1 MNDSITKSVS
11 EAYTKM
17 KAEELTAKQKKID
30 LNKNNK
36 IDGEDLAKLRKE
48 EKCKVCGMDPCECK
62 VEEGWD
68 DMMKAVKAKSGPQ
81 PSGGSGIK
89 KGTRYGGSNQK
100 DEPEVKEKPM
110 AKTKKK
116 PFSEM
121 LETYKSAGL
130 KSLLESLEEKAL
142 AEESTNDEFKAE
154 LDDTQSK
161 STGKKKAE
169 VAKAKVDAVQQEEVE
184 GVEEAKAINDLPNR
198 GMLGT
203 DTEGPHGVYRSSG
216 NNLKIVSKHKTLDS
230 ALKNVDKLRKK
241 SGKADHFYGHLSSH
255 GPDQGKIPNHFHEE
269 VEELDEL
276 SKDTLNSYV
285 KKSFSDKEKDNLN
298 TPERQKGLR
307 KATSRLYKE
316 DEEHIEELSTPT
328 LASYVKK
335 VGHEGAWTKKRT
347 AGVNSALNKVKQ
359 NSMKSEDM
367 DIDAINGVK
376 MSTIGEAEM
385 TDDEKAKREDIVK
398 GMKKGMAGFKQRYG
412 DRAKSVMYATATK
425 QAMKD

>member
-1 MNDSITKSVS
+1 MHTNDPITKSVS
-11 EAYTKM
+11 NAYKKM

-48 EKCKVCGMDPCECK
+48 DNE

-81 PSGGSGIK
+81 PSGGSGVK

-130 KSLLESLEEKAL
+130 KSLFEAIEEKVF

-154 LDDTQSK
+154 LDDMQSK

-169 VAKAKVDAVQQEEVE
+169 VAKAKVDAVQQEEMD
-184 GVEEAKAINDLPNR
+184 IND
-198 GMLGT
+198 
-203 DTEGPHGVYRSSG
+203 
-216 NNLKIVSKHKTLDS
+216 
-230 ALKNVDKLRKK
+230 
-241 SGKADHFYGHLSSH
+241 
-255 GPDQGKIPNHFHEE
+255 
-269 VEELDEL
+269 
-276 SKDTLNSYV
+276 
-285 KKSFSDKEKDNLN
+285 
-298 TPERQKGLR
+298 
-307 KATSRLYKE
+307 
-316 DEEHIEELSTPT
+316 
-328 LASYVKK
+328 
-335 VGHEGAWTKKRT
+335 
-347 AGVNSALNKVKQ
+347 
-359 NSMKSEDM
+359 
-367 DIDAINGVK
+367 INGVR

-385 TDDEKAKREDIVK
+385 TDAEKAKREDIVK
-398 GMKKGMAGFKQRYG
+398 GMKKGMAGFKERYG

>member
-1 MNDSITKSVS
+1 MNDPITKSVS
-11 EAYTKM
+11 NAYTKM

-48 EKCKVCGMDPCECK
+48 DNE

-81 PSGGSGIK
+81 PSGGSGVK

-100 DEPEVKEKPM
+100 DEPEVKEKPT

-130 KSLLESLEEKAL
+130 KSLFESLEEKAL
-142 AEESTNDEFKAE
+142 AEEVESIEE
-154 LDDTQSK
+154 EDT
-161 STGKKKAE
+161 GYM
-169 VAKAKVDAVQQEEVE
+169 DRYAV
-184 GVEEAKAINDLPNR
+184 
-198 GMLGT
+198 
-203 DTEGPHGVYRSSG
+203 
-216 NNLKIVSKHKTLDS
+216 
-230 ALKNVDKLRKK
+230 KN
-241 SGKADHFYGHLSSH
+241 GKAVKDNPKQRNYDDDEPHHVYADSPEHAVRKYAKMKKPGM
-255 GPDQGKIPNHFHEE
+255 KKEE

-359 NSMKSEDM
+359 NSMKSEEM
-367 DIDAINGVK
+367 DIDAINGVR
-376 MSTIGEAEM
+376 MHT
-385 TDDEKAKREDIVK
+385 
-398 GMKKGMAGFKQRYG
+398 FKERFG
-412 DRAKSVMYATATK
+412 DR
-425 QAMKD
+425 DNNN

>member
-1 MNDSITKSVS
+1 
-11 EAYTKM
+11 
-17 KAEELTAKQKKID
+17 
-30 LNKNNK
+30 
-36 IDGEDLAKLRKE
+36 
-48 EKCKVCGMDPCECK
+48 
-62 VEEGWD
+62 
-68 DMMKAVKAKSGPQ
+68 MKAVKAKSGPQ

-110 AKTKKK
+110 TKTKKK

-130 KSLLESLEEKAL
+130 KSLFEAIEEKVF

-154 LDDTQSK
+154 LEDAKAK
-161 STGKKKAE
+161 SEGKKKDE
-169 VAKAKVDAVQQEEVE
+169 VAKAKVDAVQQ
-184 GVEEAKAINDLPNR
+184 
-198 GMLGT
+198 
-203 DTEGPHGVYRSSG
+203 
-216 NNLKIVSKHKTLDS
+216 
-230 ALKNVDKLRKK
+230 
-241 SGKADHFYGHLSSH
+241 
-255 GPDQGKIPNHFHEE
+255 EE

-376 MSTIGEAEM
+376 MSTIGEEEM
-385 TDDEKAKREDIVK
+385 TDAEKAKREDIVK
-398 GMKKGMAGFKQRYG
+398 GMKKGMAGFKERYG

>member
-1 MNDSITKSVS
+1 MHMNDSITKSVS
-11 EAYTKM
+11 KAYTKM

-48 EKCKVCGMDPCECK
+48 DNE

-121 LETYKSAGL
+121 LQTYKSAGL
-130 KSLLESLEEKAL
+130 KSLFEAIEEKAI

-169 VAKAKVDAVQQEEVE
+169 VSKPKVDAVQQEEVE
-184 GVEEAKAINDLPNR
+184 AIAED
-198 GMLGT
+198 
-203 DTEGPHGVYRSSG
+203 DTGYQDRYAV
-216 NNLKIVSKHKTLDS
+216 
-230 ALKNVDKLRKK
+230 KN
-241 SGKADHFYGHLSSH
+241 GKA
-255 GPDQGKIPNHFHEE
+255 
-269 VEELDEL
+269 
-276 SKDTLNSYV
+276 V
-285 KKSFSDKEKDNLN
+285 KHNPERGEKDEPHHVWADG
-298 TPERQKGLR
+298 PEHAVR
-307 KATSRLYKE
+307 KHAKMTK
-316 DEEHIEELSTPT
+316 PT
-328 LASYVKK
+328 MKK
-335 VGHEGAWTKKRT
+335 
-347 AGVNSALNKVKQ
+347 
-359 NSMKSEDM
+359 EDM
-367 DIDAINGVK
+367 DINAINGVR
-376 MSTIGEAEM
+376 MSTIGEEEM
-385 TDDEKAKREDIVK
+385 TDDQMKKREDIVK
-398 GMKKGMAGFKQRYG
+398 GMKKGLTGFKERYG

>member
-1 MNDSITKSVS
+1 MHTNDPITKSVS
-11 EAYTKM
+11 NAYIKM

-48 EKCKVCGMDPCECK
+48 DNE

-81 PSGGSGIK
+81 PSGGSGVK

-100 DEPEVKEKPM
+100 DEPEVKEKPT

-121 LETYKSAGL
+121 LQTYKSAGL
-130 KSLLESLEEKAL
+130 KSLFEAIEEKAI

-169 VAKAKVDAVQQEEVE
+169 VSKPKVDAVQQEEVE
-184 GVEEAKAINDLPNR
+184 AIAED
-198 GMLGT
+198 
-203 DTEGPHGVYRSSG
+203 DTGYQDRYAV
-216 NNLKIVSKHKTLDS
+216 
-230 ALKNVDKLRKK
+230 KN
-241 SGKADHFYGHLSSH
+241 GKAVKHNPERGEKDEPHHVWAD
-255 GPDQGKIPNHFHEE
+255 GPDHAVRKHAKMIKPGM
-269 VEELDEL
+269 
-276 SKDTLNSYV
+276 
-285 KKSFSDKEKDNLN
+285 KK
-298 TPERQKGLR
+298 
-307 KATSRLYKE
+307 
-316 DEEHIEELSTPT
+316 
-328 LASYVKK
+328 
-335 VGHEGAWTKKRT
+335 
-347 AGVNSALNKVKQ
+347 
-359 NSMKSEDM
+359 EDM
-367 DIDAINGVK
+367 DINDINGVR

-385 TDDEKAKREDIVK
+385 TDAEKAKREDIVK
-398 GMKKGMAGFKQRYG
+398 GMKKGMAGFKERYG

>member
-1 MNDSITKSVS
+1 MHTNDPITKSVS
-11 EAYTKM
+11 NAYIKM

-48 EKCKVCGMDPCECK
+48 DNE

-110 AKTKKK
+110 TKTKKK

-130 KSLLESLEEKAL
+130 KSLFESLEEKAL

-169 VAKAKVDAVQQEEVE
+169 VAKAKVDAVQQEEE
-184 GVEEAKAINDLPNR
+184 
-198 GMLGT
+198 
-203 DTEGPHGVYRSSG
+203 
-216 NNLKIVSKHKTLDS
+216 
-230 ALKNVDKLRKK
+230 
-241 SGKADHFYGHLSSH
+241 
-255 GPDQGKIPNHFHEE
+255 
-269 VEELDEL
+269 
-276 SKDTLNSYV
+276 
-285 KKSFSDKEKDNLN
+285 
-298 TPERQKGLR
+298 
-307 KATSRLYKE
+307 
-316 DEEHIEELSTPT
+316 
-328 LASYVKK
+328 
-335 VGHEGAWTKKRT
+335 
-347 AGVNSALNKVKQ
+347 
-359 NSMKSEDM
+359 M

-376 MSTIGEAEM
+376 MSTIGEEEM
-385 TDDEKAKREDIVK
+385 TDAEKAKREDIVK
-398 GMKKGMAGFKQRYG
+398 GMKKGMAGFKERYG

>member
-1 MNDSITKSVS
+1 MKMNDAITKSVS
-11 EAYTKM
+11 NAYMKM
-17 KAEELTAKQKKID
+17 KAEELSAKQKKHID
-30 LNKNNK
+30 KNNNNK
-36 IDGEDLAKLRKE
+36 IDSHDFKLLRKE
-48 EKCKVCGMDPCECK
+48 DNE

-100 DEPEVKEKPM
+100 DEPEVKEKPT

-121 LETYKSAGL
+121 LQTYKSAGL
-130 KSLLESLEEKAL
+130 KSLFEAIEEKAI

-169 VAKAKVDAVQQEEVE
+169 VAKAKVDAVQQ
-184 GVEEAKAINDLPNR
+184 
-198 GMLGT
+198 
-203 DTEGPHGVYRSSG
+203 
-216 NNLKIVSKHKTLDS
+216 
-230 ALKNVDKLRKK
+230 
-241 SGKADHFYGHLSSH
+241 
-255 GPDQGKIPNHFHEE
+255 EE

-385 TDDEKAKREDIVK
+385 TDAEKNKREDIVK
-398 GMKKGMAGFKQRYG
+398 GMKKGMAGFKERYG

>member
-1 MNDSITKSVS
+1 MHTNDPITKSVS
-11 EAYTKM
+11 NAYIKM

-48 EKCKVCGMDPCECK
+48 DNE

-81 PSGGSGIK
+81 PSGGSGVK

-110 AKTKKK
+110 TKTKKK

-130 KSLLESLEEKAL
+130 KSLFEAIEEKVF

-184 GVEEAKAINDLPNR
+184 TVEED
-198 GMLGT
+198 
-203 DTEGPHGVYRSSG
+203 DTGYQDRYAV
-216 NNLKIVSKHKTLDS
+216 
-230 ALKNVDKLRKK
+230 KN
-241 SGKADHFYGHLSSH
+241 GKAVKHNPERGEKDEPHHVWAD
-255 GPDQGKIPNHFHEE
+255 GPDHAVRKHAKMTKPGMKKEE
-269 VEELDEL
+269 VEELDE
-276 SKDTLNSYV
+276 
-285 KKSFSDKEKDNLN
+285 
-298 TPERQKGLR
+298 
-307 KATSRLYKE
+307 
-316 DEEHIEELSTPT
+316 ISTKT
-328 LASYVKK
+328 LAGAAKAASDPDSDYYYGKSHDPQKFADHAKK
-335 VGHEGAWTKKRT
+335 TK
-347 AGVNSALNKVKQ
+347 
-359 NSMKSEDM
+359 D
-367 DIDAINGVK
+367 
-376 MSTIGEAEM
+376 
-385 TDDEKAKREDIVK
+385 
-398 GMKKGMAGFKQRYG
+398 
-412 DRAKSVMYATATK
+412 AKSAAAVQGAADAKGHYPRDNHTSGYDKLAYRTPPRVTAAGKANKQDTK
-425 QAMKD
+425 ALKTKPGTVTIIDKVVALLE

>member
-1 MNDSITKSVS
+1 MRMNDPITKSVS
-11 EAYTKM
+11 NAYTKM

-48 EKCKVCGMDPCECK
+48 DNE

-110 AKTKKK
+110 TKTKKK

-130 KSLLESLEEKAL
+130 KSLFESLEEKEL

-169 VAKAKVDAVQQEEVE
+169 VAKAKVDAVQQEE
-184 GVEEAKAINDLPNR
+184 
-198 GMLGT
+198 
-203 DTEGPHGVYRSSG
+203 
-216 NNLKIVSKHKTLDS
+216 
-230 ALKNVDKLRKK
+230 
-241 SGKADHFYGHLSSH
+241 
-255 GPDQGKIPNHFHEE
+255 
-269 VEELDEL
+269 
-276 SKDTLNSYV
+276 
-285 KKSFSDKEKDNLN
+285 
-298 TPERQKGLR
+298 
-307 KATSRLYKE
+307 
-316 DEEHIEELSTPT
+316 
-328 LASYVKK
+328 
-335 VGHEGAWTKKRT
+335 
-347 AGVNSALNKVKQ
+347 
-359 NSMKSEDM
+359 M
-367 DIDAINGVK
+367 DIDDINGVK
-376 MSTIGEAEM
+376 MSTIGEEEM
-385 TDDEKAKREDIVK
+385 TDAEKAKREEIVK
-398 GMKKGMAGFKQRYG
+398 GMKKGMAGFKERYG

>member
-1 MNDSITKSVS
+1 MHTNDPITKSVS
-11 EAYTKM
+11 NAYIKM

-48 EKCKVCGMDPCECK
+48 DNE

-81 PSGGSGIK
+81 PSGGSGVK

-110 AKTKKK
+110 TKTKKK

-130 KSLLESLEEKAL
+130 KSLFEAIEEKAF

-184 GVEEAKAINDLPNR
+184 TVEED
-198 GMLGT
+198 
-203 DTEGPHGVYRSSG
+203 DTGYQDRYAV
-216 NNLKIVSKHKTLDS
+216 
-230 ALKNVDKLRKK
+230 KN
-241 SGKADHFYGHLSSH
+241 GKAVKHNPERGEKDEPHHVWAD
-255 GPDQGKIPNHFHEE
+255 GPDHAVRKHAKMTKPGMKKEE
-269 VEELDEL
+269 
-276 SKDTLNSYV
+276 
-285 KKSFSDKEKDNLN
+285 
-298 TPERQKGLR
+298 
-307 KATSRLYKE
+307 
-316 DEEHIEELSTPT
+316 
-328 LASYVKK
+328 
-335 VGHEGAWTKKRT
+335 
-347 AGVNSALNKVKQ
+347 
-359 NSMKSEDM
+359 M
-367 DIDAINGVK
+367 DINAINGVR

-385 TDDEKAKREDIVK
+385 TDAEKAKREDIVK
-398 GMKKGMAGFKQRYG
+398 GMKKGMAGFKERYG

>member
-1 MNDSITKSVS
+1 MRMNDSITKSVS

-48 EKCKVCGMDPCECK
+48 DNE

-130 KSLLESLEEKAL
+130 KSLFESIEEKAL

-154 LDDTQSK
+154 LDDMQSK

-169 VAKAKVDAVQQEEVE
+169 VAKAKVDAVQQEE
-184 GVEEAKAINDLPNR
+184 
-198 GMLGT
+198 
-203 DTEGPHGVYRSSG
+203 
-216 NNLKIVSKHKTLDS
+216 
-230 ALKNVDKLRKK
+230 
-241 SGKADHFYGHLSSH
+241 
-255 GPDQGKIPNHFHEE
+255 
-269 VEELDEL
+269 
-276 SKDTLNSYV
+276 
-285 KKSFSDKEKDNLN
+285 
-298 TPERQKGLR
+298 
-307 KATSRLYKE
+307 
-316 DEEHIEELSTPT
+316 
-328 LASYVKK
+328 
-335 VGHEGAWTKKRT
+335 
-347 AGVNSALNKVKQ
+347 
-359 NSMKSEDM
+359 M

-376 MSTIGEAEM
+376 MSTIGEEEM
-385 TDDEKAKREDIVK
+385 TDDQMKKREEIVK
-398 GMKKGMAGFKQRYG
+398 GMKKGMAGFKERYG

>member
-1 MNDSITKSVS
+1 MRMNDAITKSVS
-11 EAYTKM
+11 NAYTKM

-36 IDGEDLAKLRKE
+36 IDGSDLAKLRSE

-81 PSGGSGIK
+81 PSGGSGVK

-130 KSLLESLEEKAL
+130 KSLFEAIEEKVF

-154 LDDTQSK
+154 LDDMQSK

-169 VAKAKVDAVQQEEVE
+169 VAKAKVDAVQQEEMD
-184 GVEEAKAINDLPNR
+184 IND
-198 GMLGT
+198 
-203 DTEGPHGVYRSSG
+203 
-216 NNLKIVSKHKTLDS
+216 
-230 ALKNVDKLRKK
+230 
-241 SGKADHFYGHLSSH
+241 
-255 GPDQGKIPNHFHEE
+255 
-269 VEELDEL
+269 
-276 SKDTLNSYV
+276 
-285 KKSFSDKEKDNLN
+285 
-298 TPERQKGLR
+298 
-307 KATSRLYKE
+307 
-316 DEEHIEELSTPT
+316 
-328 LASYVKK
+328 
-335 VGHEGAWTKKRT
+335 
-347 AGVNSALNKVKQ
+347 
-359 NSMKSEDM
+359 
-367 DIDAINGVK
+367 INGVR
-376 MSTIGEAEM
+376 MSTIGEEEM
-385 TDDEKAKREDIVK
+385 TDAEKAKREDIVK
-398 GMKKGMAGFKQRYG
+398 GMKKGMAGFKERYG

>member
-1 MNDSITKSVS
+1 MRMNDSITKSVS

-48 EKCKVCGMDPCECK
+48 DNE

-110 AKTKKK
+110 TKTKKK

-130 KSLLESLEEKAL
+130 KSLFESLEEKEL

-169 VAKAKVDAVQQEEVE
+169 VAKAKVDAVQQEE
-184 GVEEAKAINDLPNR
+184 
-198 GMLGT
+198 
-203 DTEGPHGVYRSSG
+203 
-216 NNLKIVSKHKTLDS
+216 
-230 ALKNVDKLRKK
+230 
-241 SGKADHFYGHLSSH
+241 
-255 GPDQGKIPNHFHEE
+255 
-269 VEELDEL
+269 
-276 SKDTLNSYV
+276 
-285 KKSFSDKEKDNLN
+285 
-298 TPERQKGLR
+298 
-307 KATSRLYKE
+307 
-316 DEEHIEELSTPT
+316 
-328 LASYVKK
+328 
-335 VGHEGAWTKKRT
+335 
-347 AGVNSALNKVKQ
+347 
-359 NSMKSEDM
+359 M
-367 DIDAINGVK
+367 DIDDINGVK
-376 MSTIGEAEM
+376 MSTIGEEEM
-385 TDDEKAKREDIVK
+385 TDDQMKKREEIVK
-398 GMKKGMAGFKQRYG
+398 GMKKGMAGFKERYG

>member
-1 MNDSITKSVS
+1 MRMNDSITKSVS

-48 EKCKVCGMDPCECK
+48 DNE

-130 KSLLESLEEKAL
+130 KSLFESIEEKAL

-154 LDDTQSK
+154 LDDMQSK

-169 VAKAKVDAVQQEEVE
+169 VAKAKVDAVKQEEVD
-184 GVEEAKAINDLPNR
+184 IND
-198 GMLGT
+198 
-203 DTEGPHGVYRSSG
+203 
-216 NNLKIVSKHKTLDS
+216 
-230 ALKNVDKLRKK
+230 
-241 SGKADHFYGHLSSH
+241 
-255 GPDQGKIPNHFHEE
+255 
-269 VEELDEL
+269 
-276 SKDTLNSYV
+276 
-285 KKSFSDKEKDNLN
+285 
-298 TPERQKGLR
+298 
-307 KATSRLYKE
+307 
-316 DEEHIEELSTPT
+316 
-328 LASYVKK
+328 
-335 VGHEGAWTKKRT
+335 
-347 AGVNSALNKVKQ
+347 
-359 NSMKSEDM
+359 
-367 DIDAINGVK
+367 INGVK
-376 MSTIGEAEM
+376 MSTIGEEEM
-385 TDDEKAKREDIVK
+385 TDDQMKKREDIVK
-398 GMKKGMAGFKQRYG
+398 GMKKGMTGFKERYG

>member
-1 MNDSITKSVS
+1 
-11 EAYTKM
+11 M
-17 KAEELTAKQKKID
+17 KAEELTDKQKKHID
-30 LNKNNK
+30 KNNNNK
-36 IDGEDLAKLRKE
+36 IDSHDFKLLRKE
-48 EKCKVCGMDPCECK
+48 EDE

-81 PSGGSGIK
+81 PSGGSGVK

-110 AKTKKK
+110 TKTKKK
-116 PFSEM
+116 PFTEM

-130 KSLLESLEEKAL
+130 KSLFEAIEEKAF
-142 AEESTNDEFKAE
+142 A
-154 LDDTQSK
+154 
-161 STGKKKAE
+161 
-169 VAKAKVDAVQQEEVE
+169 EEVE
-184 GVEEAKAINDLPNR
+184 SIEEE
-198 GMLGT
+198 
-203 DTEGPHGVYRSSG
+203 DTGYMDRYAV
-216 NNLKIVSKHKTLDS
+216 
-230 ALKNVDKLRKK
+230 KN
-241 SGKADHFYGHLSSH
+241 GKAVKDNPKQRNYDDDEPHHVYADSPEHAVRKYAKMKKPGM
-255 GPDQGKIPNHFHEE
+255 KKEE

-359 NSMKSEDM
+359 NSMKSEEM
-367 DIDAINGVK
+367 DIDAINGVR
-376 MSTIGEAEM
+376 MHT
-385 TDDEKAKREDIVK
+385 
-398 GMKKGMAGFKQRYG
+398 FKERFG
-412 DRAKSVMYATATK
+412 DR
-425 QAMKD
+425 DNNN

>member
-1 MNDSITKSVS
+1 MKMNDAITKSVS
-11 EAYTKM
+11 NAYTKM
-17 KAEELTAKQKKID
+17 KAEELTAKQKKHID
-30 LNKNNK
+30 KNNNNK
-36 IDGEDLAKLRKE
+36 IDSHDFKLLRKE
-48 EKCKVCGMDPCECK
+48 DNE

-110 AKTKKK
+110 TKTKKK

-130 KSLLESLEEKAL
+130 KSLFESLEEKEL

-184 GVEEAKAINDLPNR
+184 
-198 GMLGT
+198 
-203 DTEGPHGVYRSSG
+203 
-216 NNLKIVSKHKTLDS
+216 
-230 ALKNVDKLRKK
+230 
-241 SGKADHFYGHLSSH
+241 
-255 GPDQGKIPNHFHEE
+255 
-269 VEELDEL
+269 ELDE
-276 SKDTLNSYV
+276 
-285 KKSFSDKEKDNLN
+285 
-298 TPERQKGLR
+298 
-307 KATSRLYKE
+307 
-316 DEEHIEELSTPT
+316 ISTKT
-328 LASYVKK
+328 LAGAAKAASDPDSDYYYGKSHDAQKFADHAKK
-335 VGHEGAWTKKRT
+335 TKDAKSAAAVQGAADAKGHYPRDNHTSGYDKLANRTPPRVTAAGKANKQDTK
-347 AGVNSALNKVKQ
+347 ALKTKL
-359 NSMKSEDM
+359 KEEDM
-367 DIDAINGVK
+367 DINAINGVR
-376 MSTIGEAEM
+376 MSTIGEEEM
-385 TDDEKAKREDIVK
+385 TDAEKAKREDIVK
-398 GMKKGMAGFKQRYG
+398 GMKKSMAGFKERYG